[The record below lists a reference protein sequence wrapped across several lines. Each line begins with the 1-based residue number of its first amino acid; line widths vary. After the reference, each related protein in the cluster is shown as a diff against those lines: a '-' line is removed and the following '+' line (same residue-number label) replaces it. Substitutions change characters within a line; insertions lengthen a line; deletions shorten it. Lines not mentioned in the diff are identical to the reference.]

1 MSNNLIEQR
10 QIESEIFSPTSPKA
24 KNKRRAAKV
33 LFSFIVI
40 LSKTPEKL
48 SLVVAF
54 VYHLFPD
61 PNENFKNK
69 NQSKIFDLAVVTS
82 NEVNFHSL

>member
-10 QIESEIFSPTSPKA
+10 YIESEIFSPTSPEA
-24 KNKRRAAKV
+24 KNKRGAKV

-61 PNENFKNK
+61 PNQNFKNK
-69 NQSKIFDLAVVTS
+69 SQCKIFDLAVVTS
-82 NEVNFHSL
+82 NEVNFRSL

>member
-1 MSNNLIEQR
+1 MPNNLIEQR
-10 QIESEIFSPTSPKA
+10 YIESEIFSAASPKA
-24 KNKRRAAKV
+24 KNKRRGAKV

-54 VYHLFPD
+54 VYHLFPG

-69 NQSKIFDLAVVTS
+69 NQIKNFDLAVVTS
-82 NEVNFHSL
+82 NNVNFHSL

>member
-10 QIESEIFSPTSPKA
+10 QIESEIFSPTSPKV
-24 KNKRRAAKV
+24 KNRRAAKV

>member
-10 QIESEIFSPTSPKA
+10 YIESEIFSPTSPKA
-24 KNKRRAAKV
+24 KNRRAAKV
-33 LFSFIVI
+33 LFSFSVI